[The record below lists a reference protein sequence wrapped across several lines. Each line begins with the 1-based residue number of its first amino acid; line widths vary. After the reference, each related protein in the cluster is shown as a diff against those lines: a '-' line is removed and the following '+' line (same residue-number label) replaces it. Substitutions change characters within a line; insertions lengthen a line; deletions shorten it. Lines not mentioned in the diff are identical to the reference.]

1 MSFLQIWESVENA
14 DWIHL
19 SDEEEVL
26 WTGRPSLHTILV
38 AVVGGLLI
46 AIAGVVF
53 TVLLSRAVESRNL
66 PALVGYLP
74 LLLTVAGIAWAAIAY
89 LNWVRLLYV
98 ITSSEIYVKYGLVSR
113 DVTQIR
119 LGRIQN
125 TTFEQSILQR
135 LLGYGDVRIYT
146 AGSGTEDLLF
156 DDVPD
161 PETVTQLLSDVMGSE
176 DTTERRHP
184 DPLQ

>member
-1 MSFLQIWESVENA
+1 MSFPHILESVENA
-14 DWIHL
+14 DWMHL
-19 SDEEEVL
+19 SDDEEVL

-46 AIAGVVF
+46 AVAGVVF
-53 TVLLSRAVESRNL
+53 TNLLRRAIAGQNIPSL
-66 PALVGYLP
+66 LGYLP
-74 LLLTVAGIAWAAIAY
+74 LVLTVAGIAWAVLAY
-89 LNWVRLLYV
+89 LNWLRLLYV

-119 LGRIQN
+119 LSRIQN

-146 AGSGTEDLLF
+146 AGSGTDDLMF

-161 PETVTQLLSDVMGSE
+161 PEAVTKLLSDVMGSE
-176 DTTERRHP
+176 DTSERRQP

>member
-1 MSFLQIWESVENA
+1 MSFPHILESVENA

-19 SDEEEVL
+19 SDDEEVL

-38 AVVGGLLI
+38 AVVGGVLV
-46 AIAGVVF
+46 AVAGVVF
-53 TVLLSRAVESRNL
+53 TVLLSRAIESRNL

-74 LLLTVAGIAWAAIAY
+74 LVLTVAGIAWAAIAY
-89 LNWVRLLYV
+89 LNWLRLLYV
-98 ITSSEIYVKYGLVSR
+98 ITDSEIYVKYGLVSR

-119 LGRIQN
+119 LSRIQN
-125 TTFEQSILQR
+125 TTFEQSVIQR

-146 AGSGTEDLLF
+146 AGTGTDDLLF

-176 DTTERRHP
+176 DTKQRQQP

>member
-1 MSFLQIWESVENA
+1 MSFLAIWESVENA
-14 DWIHL
+14 DWMHL
-19 SDEEEVL
+19 SEDEEVL

-38 AVVGGLLI
+38 AVVGGVLVAIVGI
-46 AIAGVVF
+46 AA
-53 TVLLSRAVESRNL
+53 TVLLSRAIESRNL
-66 PALVGYLP
+66 PALLGYLP
-74 LLLTVAGIAWAAIAY
+74 LILTVAGIVWAAIAY

-98 ITSSEIYVKYGLVSR
+98 ITSSEIYVKYGLLSR

-119 LGRIQN
+119 LSRIQN

-146 AGSGTEDLLF
+146 AGSGTAALLF

-176 DTTERRHP
+176 NTNERRQH